1 MASNTT
7 LDQHTRSGTTRLIEC
22 LRPTLHHQFKYLNI
36 ARHTETSFHILSDSF
51 VACAEM
57 AVFLARDVSVYT
69 RGAVLVVISIVI
81 NGVAFGLV
89 ALRLGARLASKRK
102 LGMDDYAILLS
113 LVRFADICMDCQPLD
128 DLADGL

>member
-7 LDQHTRSGTTRLIEC
+7 LDQHTRSVTTRIIEC
-22 LRPTLHHQFKYLNI
+22 PGPSLHHQFKYLNI
-36 ARHTETSFHILSDSF
+36 AGHTETSFHILSDSF

-57 AVFLARDVSVYT
+57 DVFLARDVSVHK
-69 RGAVLVVISIVI
+69 RGAVLVVISIAV
-81 NGVAFGLV
+81 NAVAFGLV

-113 LVRFADICMDCQPLD
+113 LVCFADICMDCQQLN